1 MKTIDIDRAITALLM
16 LCTVVMLG
24 VFFTSSKA
32 WGGGNNNSGFGFGS
46 TRVIVTPEE
55 KKGAL
60 VSTVNNSDGVYLIQ
74 SRVVGPDGVSGEPES
89 KPSEAPLP
97 FMVTPP
103 LQRSEPHSV
112 QSFRV
117 LTVPGKPLPKDRE
130 SLFFLMAKA
139 IPTTPEAQDS
149 NKEGKG
155 VRVVIALQQFI
166 KLFYRP
172 EGLSSDAINRGL
184 VAPKLTLSLSG
195 NQLKVTN
202 PTPYHV
208 TFKKLSVNGKA
219 LEPQALRAMVP
230 PNGSQAYALPAGV
243 TSGKAEWQIIDEYG
257 LDTPMVQGVVH

>member
-1 MKTIDIDRAITALLM
+1 MKIIDIDRAITALLM

-60 VSTVNNSDGVYLIQ
+60 VSTVNNSDAVYLIQ
-74 SRVVGPDGVSGEPES
+74 SRVVRADGLSGEPQS
-89 KPSEAPLP
+89 KPSEEPLP
-97 FMVTPP
+97 FVVTPP

-139 IPTTPEAQDS
+139 IPTTPEAQD
-149 NKEGKG
+149 GKG

-172 EGLSSDAINRGL
+172 EGLSVDAINRGL
-184 VAPKLTLSLSG
+184 VAPKLTLSRSG

-230 PNGSQAYALPAGV
+230 PNGSQAYALPEGV
-243 TSGKAEWQIIDEYG
+243 TNGKAEWQIIDEYG
-257 LDTPMVQGVVH
+257 LDTPVVQAVVH